1 MITFQPLGSWI
12 IPIKSWTIG
21 NEFKVWNFFEFKCP
35 TILVKLFLF
44 YFKLIL
50 VYFREIRA
58 RFPNKRALILFLS
71 ATFFVLSFFFFHFHF
86 QSSSRF
92 DASNVYQ
99 TSSVHEEI
107 SLRAV
112 EINKRVLQQILNI
125 FFLPLIYS
133 RKSTLMK
140 REKSLLEKKKSFLF
154 KGV

>member
-58 RFPNKRALILFLS
+58 CFPNKRALILFLS

-125 FFLPLIYS
+125 FFLSLIYS